1 MNIVITSGGTS
12 EDIDKVRKITNRS
25 SGKLGSMIA
34 DEFVNK
40 YDKNIG
46 KIYYLCPKNAILP
59 QINKKIEI
67 INITNTQSLKDK
79 IEEILT
85 QNKIDVFIHSMA
97 VSDYTVDFV
106 EDENGKILDSEKISS
121 NLNKLIIHLKQTPKI
136 ISMVKQLSPKTKLVG
151 FKLLSNVNQDDL
163 ITAAKNLMDKNN
175 CDFVLANDITNISKE
190 KHIGYLI
197 NKDKKFT
204 ILQTK
209 QEIANAIVKSVI
221 RWENKNMKLFI
232 LKKLQTK

>member
-221 RWENKNMKLFI
+221 R
-232 LKKLQTK
+232 